1 MGKPFFLLIL
11 VALTSIGHGGYA
23 QKKVKYKDIWTLLN
37 NKQYETAEPFLK
49 SYLAENTDNP
59 NAYLYMGMIYQ
70 EKSLKDDILRSTA
83 LTISHMDSSI
93 FFLNKAYAGITE
105 KEIKKNDEYYQSF
118 SRRDLRTGEFGIK
131 LSDIQFDIEKRV
143 EGLREKIDRVKMVK
157 HYFVLSDTLYKK
169 CTAAYVAMLA
179 PYQEEK
185 QFMLRAEKTTVEDL
199 KKLSLR
205 FDSSMKAFDQYR
217 ASMGTVGKTGYNQ
230 IIARNEIKTFK
241 TDGSSGSD
249 FYQNDLHIWDY
260 RAWAEAKRRAIEDDI
275 LVIREHL
282 VSYDQE
288 INKLRDKVN
297 SDSTSVKNDL
307 TKLIDRLLLEQL
319 RKYDDNP
326 MPMALFAVKIA
337 DLDYKSLVIEHRKY
351 IDSVDLRRR
360 LVLAKEEA
368 ESALKLDSLTT
379 QILARDFERECENY
393 TYFINST
400 YSNTTV
406 LRSYL
411 NVMKDFSSREAGL
424 KQERVVEIENS
435 MRWMVVNNDSIPLNV
450 GLANASIQPL
460 MVETEKFTTGL
471 NFRDSLHTI
480 AYFYTITPSRVPD
493 VKITFPVDGAHF
505 RKANIPSTKS
515 LAYSD
520 PAGQVFYVLLYNE
533 QLTPEKKCKA
543 TLAKIYR
550 SDGLAWS
557 SSIDL
562 AFIPKELSYTT
573 TSGEFVIRADGAE
586 SVIDKN
592 GKILR

>member
-1 MGKPFFLLIL
+1 MRKPVFLLIL
-11 VALTSIGHGGYA
+11 VALTSVGQVGYA
-23 QKKVKYKDIWTLLN
+23 QKKVKYKDIWALLN

-59 NAYLYMGMIYQ
+59 NAYLYMGLIYQ
-70 EKSLKDDILRSTA
+70 EKSLKDDILRATA
-83 LTISHMDSSI
+83 LTIGHMDSSI
-93 FFLNKAYAGITE
+93 FFLNKAYAGINE
-105 KEIKKNDEYYQSF
+105 KEIKKNDEFYQSF

-169 CTAAYVAMLA
+169 CTAAYKAMLG
-179 PYQEEK
+179 PFEEEK
-185 QFMLRAEKTTVEDL
+185 QFLLRAEKSTVEDL
-199 KKLSLR
+199 KTLSLR

-217 ASMGTVGKTGYNQ
+217 ASTGTVGKTGYNQ
-230 IIARNEIKTFK
+230 IIVRDEIKTFK
-241 TDGSSGSD
+241 TDGTSAAD
-249 FYQNDLHIWDY
+249 FYQNDLHVWDY
-260 RAWAEAKRRAIEDDI
+260 KAWAEAKRHSIEDDI

-288 INKLRDKVN
+288 INKLRDKINGDTV
-297 SDSTSVKNDL
+297 SVKNDL

-319 RKYDDNP
+319 RKYDENP
-326 MPMALFAVKIA
+326 LPMALFAVKIA
-337 DLDYKSLVIEHRKY
+337 DLDYKSLIIEHGKY
-351 IDSVDLRRR
+351 ADSLDLRRQ

-368 ESALKLDSLTT
+368 TSARKLDSLAT
-379 QILARDFERECENY
+379 QILGRDFERECENY

-406 LRSYL
+406 LKSYL
-411 NVMKDFSSREAGL
+411 KVMKDFSSRESEN
-424 KQERVVEIENS
+424 KQNLVVEIENS

-450 GLANASIQPL
+450 GLANASFQPL
-460 MVETEKFTTGL
+460 MVESEKFTTGL
-471 NFRDSLHTI
+471 NFRDSVHTI

-493 VKITFPVDGAHF
+493 VKITFPVDGTHF
-505 RKANIPSTKS
+505 KKADVPNTKS

-520 PAGQVFYVLLYNE
+520 PAGQVFYVLLYNV

-557 SSIDL
+557 SNIDL
-562 AFIPKELSYTT
+562 AFIPKELSYATS
-573 TSGEFVIRADGAE
+573 SGEFVIRADGSE
-586 SVIDKN
+586 SVVDKN
-592 GKILR
+592 GKVLR